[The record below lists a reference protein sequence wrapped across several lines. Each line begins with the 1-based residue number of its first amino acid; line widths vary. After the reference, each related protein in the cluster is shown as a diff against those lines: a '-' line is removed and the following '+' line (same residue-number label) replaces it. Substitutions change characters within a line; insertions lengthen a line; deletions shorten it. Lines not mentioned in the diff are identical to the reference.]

1 MNKKN
6 IYIIIIVLV
15 MIIAGLSYYYFANK
29 NKLPITTTQGTVK
42 INDINKNPVQTF
54 PNSDVEY
61 KTTTNYTLDY
71 YAKDKS
77 FIITLTNSNIQMA
90 RNEAEA
96 GFLSTL
102 KISKEQACQLNVQLG
117 VPFSY
122 NVNNS
127 GINFGLSFC
136 PNGKSFNQ

>member
-6 IYIIIIVLV
+6 IYILIILLILFA
-15 MIIAGLSYYYFANK
+15 AGFGYYYLVNS
-29 NKLPITTTQGTVK
+29 NKLSITTKQGDVK
-42 INDINKNPVQTF
+42 INDINKNPVQIF

-61 KTTTNYTLDY
+61 KKTTDYTLDY

-77 FIITLTNSNIQMA
+77 FVITLTNSNIQMA

-96 GFLSTL
+96 DFLSTL
-102 KISKEQACQLNVQLG
+102 KINKDEACQLNVQLG
-117 VPFSY
+117 IPFSY
-122 NVNNS
+122 STNNS

-136 PNGKSFNQ
+136 PNGKPFNK